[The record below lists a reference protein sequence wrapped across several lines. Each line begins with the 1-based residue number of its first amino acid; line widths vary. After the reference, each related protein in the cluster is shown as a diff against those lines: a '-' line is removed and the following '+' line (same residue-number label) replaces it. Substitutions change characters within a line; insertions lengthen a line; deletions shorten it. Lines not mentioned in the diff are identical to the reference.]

1 MASKLGVVL
10 GVIAIVLAI
19 VGMVGPWWTE
29 SFSGSGHVLGIRI
42 DVNGNATYGLFGV
55 TSTTQSPLGN
65 QTNTSTYSTAPHV
78 GSVFSLGTILLIT
91 GVVLGIGMLGT
102 GVMPNPRFRKFA
114 AILGVL
120 AFLFALLAP
129 LYVMSALPDA
139 VNADSGSTTTYTTVS
154 GFWGIKSGS
163 TLGITT
169 TITWGGGWAWYV
181 SVVAAVLFL
190 VAVMAILVARKPA
203 TVALTPPPTQ

>member
-1 MASKLGVVL
+1 MTSKIGVLLGVV
-10 GVIAIVLAI
+10 AIVVAI
-19 VGMVGPWWTE
+19 AGMAGPWWTE
-29 SFSGSGHVLGIRI
+29 SFSGSGRILGIPI
-42 DVNGNATYGLFGV
+42 DVNGNATFGLFGV
-55 TSTTQSPLGN
+55 TSTSHSPLGN

-78 GSVFSLGTILLIT
+78 GSVFSLGTILLVLGLI
-91 GVVLGIGMLGT
+91 LGIGFVAL

-120 AFLFALLAP
+120 AVLFTLLAP

-163 TLGITT
+163 TFGITT
-169 TITWGGGWAWYV
+169 SITWGAGWAWYLPLI
-181 SVVAAVLFL
+181 AAVLFL
-190 VAVMAILVARKPA
+190 VAAIAMLAARKPA
-203 TVALTPPPTQ
+203 MAAPLPPPAP